1 MPKTAREGSLPPAEM
16 PWTKR
21 YRLLV
26 EIGLIAL
33 LGGIAALVVGI
44 ILLTDGG
51 VTELNQENVQR
62 RTDLR
67 PLMASVMVVP
77 ADLPTDWHQ
86 LPSGPGFQ
94 GSLRS
99 ANLGAA
105 TTAAESVVGNASSWF
120 KGGDPRL
127 LGSGIFIAESTKVAQ
142 AAFERLRSATPNET
156 LSYVEPNAD
165 RLISVTPLTLASEGS
180 SRFGFIV
187 SYQRGETPATVDV
200 PSQPVLLSTTVL
212 WAVEGRAMI
221 FASLADQ
228 LISPATPPPVV
239 MSAWLDDMVAAHLA
253 AEEQLAGPGGAG
265 SDSTAP

>member
-1 MPKTAREGSLPPAEM
+1 MPKTSRDGSLLPAEM

-33 LGGIAALVVGI
+33 LGGVAALVVGI

-51 VTELNQENVQR
+51 TTELNQENVQR

-67 PLMASVMVVP
+67 PLMASITVRP
-77 ADLPTDWHQ
+77 ADLPADWNQ
-86 LPSGPGFQ
+86 LPNGPGFQ

-120 KGGDPRL
+120 KAGDPRL
-127 LGSGIFIAESTKVAQ
+127 LGSGIFIAESTEVAQ

-156 LSYVEPNAD
+156 LDYVEPNAD
-165 RLISVTPLTLASEGS
+165 RLISVKPLELTSAGS
-180 SRFGFIV
+180 NRFGVIV
-187 SYQRGETPATVDV
+187 SYQRGETPETEDV
-200 PSQPVLLSTTVL
+200 PAQPVLLSTTIL

-221 FASLADQ
+221 FASLSD
-228 LISPATPPPVV
+228 LLVSPATPYPVA
-239 MSAWLDDMVAAHLA
+239 MSAWLNDMIAAHRA
-253 AEEQLAGPGGAG
+253 AEEQLAGPVGDG
-265 SDSTAP
+265 SASTAP